1 MRILVLGVTGMIGSA
16 MFRVLTTDSAH
27 ETHGTVRSAND
38 LRFFGELAAKQI
50 ATDVDVEN
58 YDTLVRTLV
67 SVRPEVVVNCVGATK
82 HKTVGNDPLTAIP
95 MNAMLP
101 HRLAKLCEGFGA
113 RLIHVSTDCVF
124 SGRQGNYLEGDW
136 PDAEDVYGRTKALGE
151 VDYPHAV
158 TLRTST
164 IGHEL
169 HSSYGLLEWF
179 LTQQNRCQGF
189 RRAVFSG
196 LPSVIFAQIVRD
208 LVIPRRELHG
218 LYHVAGRPIAKS
230 ELLKI
235 IASVYEKSI
244 EIVPDDTI
252 VIDRSLNGERFCAA
266 TGYQPPDWA
275 TLIKTMHEH
284 RQFEGN

>member
-16 MFRVLTTDSAH
+16 MFRVLTADSAH
-27 ETHGTVRSAND
+27 ETLGTVRSAND

-82 HKTVGNDPLTAIP
+82 HKAAGNDPLTAIP

-124 SGRQGNYLEGDW
+124 SGRQGNYVEGDL

-169 HSSYGLLEWF
+169 HGSYGLLEWF

-196 LPSVIFAQIVRD
+196 LPSVIFARIVRD

-235 IASVYEKSI
+235 IADVYEKSI
-244 EIVPDDTI
+244 EIVPDDTF
-252 VIDRSLNGERFCAA
+252 VIDRSLNAERFCAA

-275 TLIKTMHEH
+275 TLIKAMHEH
-284 RQFEGN
+284 R

>member
-16 MFRVLTTDSAH
+16 MFRVLTADSAH
-27 ETHGTVRSAND
+27 ETLGTVRSAND
-38 LRFFGELAAKQI
+38 LRFFGGLAAKQI

-58 YDTLVRTLV
+58 YDALVRTLV

-82 HKTVGNDPLTAIP
+82 HKAAGNDPLTAIR

-101 HRLAKLCEGFGA
+101 HRLAKLCEGFDA

-124 SGRQGNYLEGDW
+124 SGRQGNYVEGNL

-169 HSSYGLLEWF
+169 HGSCGLLEWF

-235 IASVYEKSI
+235 IAGVYEKSI
-244 EIVPDDTI
+244 EIVPDDTF
-252 VIDRSLNGERFCAA
+252 VIDRSLNAERFCAV

-275 TLIKTMHEH
+275 TLIKAMHEH
-284 RQFEGN
+284 R